1 MFRKEAVIL
10 VMKKGFV
17 ILFLTIFFL
26 GGCSLPGLSGAPD
39 NTIRIGTTNTSESQ
53 IMGEMIRLMI
63 EHYTDLKVMMVKN
76 LGTATVMHNA
86 MLEEAVDIT
95 STRYT
100 GTDLTGALQ
109 MEPVK
114 DPEEALAIVQ
124 REFAERWDQTWFDSY
139 GFENTYA
146 FTVSREL
153 AEEYNLEKVSDLEP
167 FADELRFGVDNHWMH
182 RKGDGYQEFTETYGF
197 EFPNI
202 FPMQIGLV
210 YQALANNEMDVVL
223 AYSSDGRIAAFDLV
237 ILEDDLRFFPP
248 YDTSLVARNEV
259 LRKHPELKDI
269 LSKLTG
275 TITTERMQELN
286 YEADGEMREPAVVAR
301 EFLEEHN
308 YFEEVE

>member
-17 ILFLTIFFL
+17 ILFFTIFFL

-114 DPEEALAIVQ
+114 DPDEALAIVQ
-124 REFAERWDQTWFDSY
+124 REFTERWDQTWFDSY

-269 LSKLTG
+269 LSKLIG